1 MINTC
6 RRRGIVALVAV
17 TALAASACSGSD
29 SDSGSDGSTTT
40 AAPATSEP
48 ATSDPATSEPGT
60 GGGAGD
66 FGDLAGVCGPGTAS
80 GATDQGVSDNEIVV
94 GTMSDPGNGIVPG
107 LNQELFDAADAFVG
121 WCNEAGGILGR
132 RIVLNKRDAK
142 LLEAGPRMVEA
153 CQSDFMLVG
162 NGVALDDTVVEA
174 RNGCGLTEI
183 VAFTVSSRAGRAE
196 GSIAANVNSDW
207 MSHLTGILRRI
218 KEIDPEVVGFFGEL
232 NNQNPALN
240 AQGKRNAQAAVDLGY
255 TQVYY
260 EETPIA
266 VDNWR
271 TYAENIK
278 KAGVQVFS
286 TQNTP
291 ENTAAL
297 MRAMADVGYFPKYLI
312 MEANHYNPKFLEEAG
327 DALGQTTVLINSYLS
342 PFELAGENPATRKY
356 IELLE
361 QYADAEPRAIGVN
374 AFSAWLLWATAA
386 RDCGSELTRAC
397 VMERAGSVTG
407 WTGGGL
413 HAPDTP
419 QNSSGANGPCFLAI
433 RATTDGFVVDTEF
446 TAADSGIYNC
456 NPANAVQVTGF
467 TP

>member
-1 MINTC
+1 MMTN
-6 RRRGIVALVAV
+6 RHRRGLTALFAV
-17 TALAASACSGSD
+17 TVLAVTACSGSD
-29 SDSGSDGSTTT
+29 SDSGSGESTTS
-40 AAPATSEP
+40 AAS
-48 ATSDPATSEPGT
+48 SSSEPGT
-60 GGGAGD
+60 SDPGTTTPGTGDGAGD
-66 FGDLAGVCGPGTAS
+66 FGDLAAVCGPGTAS

-121 WCNEAGGILGR
+121 WCNDAGGILGR

-142 LLEAGPRMVEA
+142 LLEPGPRMVEA

-183 VAFTVSSRAGRAE
+183 VAFTVSPRAGRAE

-218 KEIDPEVVGFFGEL
+218 KETDPEVLGSFGML
-232 NNQNPALN
+232 NNQNAALN
-240 AQGKRNAQAAVDLGY
+240 TQGKRNAQAAVDLGY
-255 TQVYY
+255 TQTYY

-278 KAGVQVFS
+278 KAGVQVLS

-291 ENTAAL
+291 ENTASL
-297 MRAMADVGYFPKYLI
+297 MRAMADVGYFPKYLVV
-312 MEANHYNPKFLEEAG
+312 EANHYNPKFLEEAG
-327 DALGQTTVLINSYLS
+327 DTVAQTTVLINSYLT
-342 PFELAGENPATRKY
+342 PFELAAENPATKQYIDLLKKY
-356 IELLE
+356 P
-361 QYADAEPRAIGVN
+361 DAEPRAIGVN

-386 RDCGSELTRAC
+386 RDCGSDLTRAC
-397 VMERAGSVTG
+397 VMGRAGSATG

-419 QNSSGANGPCFLAI
+419 QNSSGANGPCFLAM
-433 RATTDGFVVDTEF
+433 RATTDGFVVDTGL
-446 TAADSGIYNC
+446 TAADSGIFNC

>member
-1 MINTC
+1 MNSPRNA
-6 RRRGIVALVAV
+6 RRSLMV
-17 TALAASACSGSD
+17 LAAAAVLAATACSS
-29 SDSGSDGSTTT
+29 SDSGSDASTTS
-40 AAPATSEP
+40 AAPGSSTPTTDGSGP
-48 ATSDPATSEPGT
+48 T
-60 GGGAGD
+60 GGAGD
-66 FGDLAGVCGPGTAS
+66 FGDLTGVCGPGTAS

-94 GTMSDPGNGIVPG
+94 GTMSDPGNSIVPG
-107 LNQELFDAADAFVG
+107 LNEELFDAADAFVG

-132 RIVLNKRDAK
+132 QIVLNKRDAK

-183 VAFTVSSRAGRAE
+183 VAFTVSQRAGRAE

-207 MSHLTGILRRI
+207 MSHLTGLLRRI
-218 KEIDPEVVGFFGEL
+218 KETDPEVLGFFGLL
-232 NNQNPALN
+232 NNQNAALN

-291 ENTAAL
+291 ENTAAI
-297 MRAMADVGYFPKYLI
+297 MRAMADVGYFPKYILV
-312 MEANHYNPKFLEEAG
+312 EANHYNPKFLEEAG
-327 DALGQTTVLINSYLS
+327 DTLGQTTVLINSYLT
-342 PFELAGENPATRKY
+342 PFELASQHPATQQY
-356 IELLE
+356 IDLVK

-413 HAPDTP
+413 HQPDAPK
-419 QNSSGANGPCFLAI
+419 NSAGPNSPCFLAL
-433 RATTDGFVVDTEF
+433 RASVDGFSVDSGI
-446 TAADSGIYNC
+446 TAADSGLYNC
-456 NPANAVQVTGF
+456 DPANAAQVTGF
-467 TP
+467 NP